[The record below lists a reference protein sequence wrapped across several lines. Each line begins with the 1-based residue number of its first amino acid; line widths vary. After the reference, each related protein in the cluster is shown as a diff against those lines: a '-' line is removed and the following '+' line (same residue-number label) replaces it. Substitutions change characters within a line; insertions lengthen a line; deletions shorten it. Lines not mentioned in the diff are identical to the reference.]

1 MLDRRAKRIVWTFL
15 IGVIASEGMAIAFS
29 FRAKG
34 NWAAA
39 LVHYTVTPPGTPLAW
54 ALAAAVT
61 LAYAAF
67 SAAGSPVI
75 RAHMLRPSTWQ
86 PYAAMVGV
94 AVPMALISGF
104 FEEAFFRKVMMDI
117 AMRDGAS
124 IALQIALSALG
135 FGAVHAI
142 WGLLGG
148 NWRGAMAA
156 MLATGGLGAA
166 LAFVYVVGGRSLAPC
181 VAAHIAI
188 NLLIE
193 PWLLITAATNG
204 WSRRTAILA

>member
-1 MLDRRAKRIVWTFL
+1 MLDNRAKRIVWSFL

-34 NWAAA
+34 NWIAA
-39 LVHYTVTPPGTPLAW
+39 LAHYIVTPPGVPAAW

-61 LAYAAF
+61 LAYAVF

-75 RAHMLRPSTWQ
+75 RAHMLRPSTWG
-86 PYAAMVGV
+86 PYATMVIV
-94 AVPMALISGF
+94 AVPMALIAGF
-104 FEEAFFRKVMMDI
+104 FEEAFFRKVLMDI
-117 AMRDGAS
+117 AMHSGAT
-124 IALQIALSALG
+124 IALQIALSALA

-148 NWRGAMAA
+148 NLRAAIAA

-204 WSRRTAILA
+204 WTRRTVRLA